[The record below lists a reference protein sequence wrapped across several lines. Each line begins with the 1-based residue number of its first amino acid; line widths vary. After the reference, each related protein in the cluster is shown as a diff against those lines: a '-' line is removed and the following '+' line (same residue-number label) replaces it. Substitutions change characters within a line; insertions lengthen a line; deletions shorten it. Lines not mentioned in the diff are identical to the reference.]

1 MHKDFGWAIIGCGAI
16 ARKVA
21 KEILKS
27 ESGYIAAVWNR
38 TKARADDFVKKFG
51 GTVYGTPEQAIKGD
65 RVKCVYVA
73 TTHDMHAHFSKLSV
87 ELGVPVLC
95 EKPFTVN
102 FAQADELVSLAR
114 TRGVYCAEAMW
125 TWHDPISIKVKEWIR
140 SGVIGDIKRLKCSL
154 AYPLM
159 ETCNNP
165 RLTSPELIGGALMDM
180 GVYPVRYVYEL
191 FGMPKSITA
200 HGKLIGGVDVDENIV
215 MDYGDFTAELY
226 VSVTKLRREKLTVEG
241 SNGKITVPSFHSAHR
256 ARLDGSVCETANDKS
271 LLYGLQFL
279 HTAQDVEAG
288 KTESGFV
295 TLDSSLDVMR
305 LLDECRRQMGVVYP
319 CEKT

>member
-1 MHKDFGWAIIGCGAI
+1 MDKNFGWAIIGCGAI

-21 KEILKS
+21 KEILRS
-27 ESGYIAAVWNR
+27 ESGRIAAVWNR
-38 TKARADDFVKKFG
+38 TKTRAEDFVKKFG
-51 GTVYGTPEQAIKGD
+51 GTVYDTPEQAIKADG
-65 RVKCVYVA
+65 VKCVYVA
-73 TTHDMHAHFSKLSV
+73 TTHDMHAHFSKLSL

-95 EKPFTVN
+95 EKPLTVN
-102 FAQADELVSLAR
+102 LAQAEDLVSCAR
-114 TRGVYCAEAMW
+114 ARNVYLAEAMW
-125 TWHDPISIKVKEWIR
+125 TWHNPISLKVKERIK
-140 SGVIGDIKRLKCSL
+140 SGAIGDIKRVKCSL

-165 RLTSPELIGGALMDM
+165 RLTSPDLIGGALMDM

-191 FGMPKSITA
+191 FGMPKNVTA
-200 HGKLIGGVDVDENIV
+200 RGELIGGVDVDENII
-215 MDYGDFTAELY
+215 MDYGEFTAELY

-241 SNGKITVPSFHSAHR
+241 SDGKIIVPSFHSAHR
-256 ARLDGSVCETANDKS
+256 ARLEASVSQAVKDKS

-279 HTAQDVEAG
+279 HTAQDIEYG
-288 KTESGFV
+288 KTESEYV

-319 CEKT
+319 CEKI